1 MKRRLVG
8 IALFAV
14 IVGGGAVVGNKVLY
28 AIKGTDGKVTSV
40 MTGAKVQPVNDDV
53 MAATIN
59 SVISQSSLDIS
70 VSITDLDTT
79 KSYHYGDDASYEAA
93 STTKVL
99 TAVMFL
105 HQVEIG
111 KAKMTDTIAGQ
122 KASAALQKLIVNS
135 DNDAWDGF
143 IAKLTFAGQEKYAHS
158 LGLQSY
164 KRIDNTV
171 SSNDIALLLT
181 QLYQNKLLNKAD
193 TDLLLGYM
201 KQASERQYIVA
212 NVPSGVT
219 VYHKVGYMEDRVHD
233 AAIITNGKR
242 SYVLTIFTKDQ
253 NGGYDE
259 AAGEQVFQQ
268 ITAATLKSFLTP

>member
-14 IVGGGAVVGNKVLY
+14 IVGGGAVIGNKVLY
-28 AIKGTDGKVTSV
+28 AIKGSDGKAISV
-40 MTGAKVQPVNDDV
+40 ITGSKVEPINDEV

-59 SVISQSSLDIS
+59 SVISQSPLDVS

-79 KSYHYGDDASYEAA
+79 KAYHYGDDASYEAA
-93 STTKVL
+93 STTKLL

-111 KAKMTDTIAGQ
+111 KAKMSDNIAGQ
-122 KASAALQKLIVNS
+122 KASVAMQKLIVNS

-143 IAKLTFAGQEKYAHS
+143 IAKLTFASQEKYAHS
-158 LGLQSY
+158 LGLSSY
-164 KRIDNTV
+164 NRLDNTIT
-171 SSNDIALLLT
+171 SNDIASLLT
-181 QLYQNKLLNKAD
+181 QLYQNKLLNKTN

-212 NVPSGVT
+212 NIPAGVT
-219 VYHKVGYMEDRVHD
+219 VYHKVGYLDDRAHD

-242 SYVLTIFTKDQ
+242 SYVLTIFTKDP

-259 AAGEQVFQQ
+259 TAGEQVFQQ
-268 ITAATLKSFLTP
+268 VTAATLKAFLTP

>member
-28 AIKGTDGKVTSV
+28 AIKGTDGKVVSA
-40 MTGAKVQPVNDDV
+40 MTGSKVQPVNDEV

-59 SVISQSSLDIS
+59 SVIGQNPLDIS
-70 VSITDLDTT
+70 VSITDLDTNQT
-79 KSYHYGDDASYEAA
+79 YHYGDDADFEAA
-93 STTKVL
+93 STTKLL
-99 TAVMFL
+99 TAIMFL
-105 HQVEIG
+105 HQIEIG
-111 KAKMTDTIAGQ
+111 KAKMNDTIAGQ
-122 KASAALQKLIVNS
+122 KAGVALQKLIVNS

-143 IAKLTFAGQEKYAHS
+143 IAKLTFANQEKYAHS
-158 LGLQSY
+158 LGLSSY
-164 KRIDNTV
+164 SRLDNTV

-181 QLYQNKLLNKAD
+181 QLYQNKLLNKTN

-201 KQASERQYIVA
+201 KQASERQYIVR
-212 NVPSGVT
+212 NVPTGVT
-219 VYHKVGYMEDRVHD
+219 VYHKAGYMEDRVHD

-259 AAGEQVFQQ
+259 TAGEQVFQQ
-268 ITAATLKSFLTP
+268 VTAATLKAFLTP